1 MSLYDDRDFVDN
13 ERLYQNKKLEEEK
26 IDLIFYDTDG
36 EWIIKKKMEGREERE
51 NLDMQRSRSVIVWR
65 SQDLN
70 MPDHEA

>member
-13 ERLYQNKKLEEEK
+13 ERLYQNKKLEEER